1 MIMVILK
8 YLVWF
13 GVALI
18 STGLTI
24 GIVSG
29 SWGSA
34 ATAFLI
40 AGAVA
45 IGIWLLFLG
54 RLGDPNRPGFWQR
67 RSTQAST
74 NAFVGTLAVFVMLGL
89 INFVAVRNPQKF
101 DLTENKIYTLATE
114 TQDVMKQLKQ
124 PVKLYLFDKDRN
136 PQDVQILDQMKA
148 ASKQFNYEY
157 IDPETNP
164 TQAKRFE
171 IKNDPNN
178 HDVYVERG
186 DRRQFVQT
194 LNPQVR
200 LQEPFVVN
208 AVLKASLDRDA
219 KVYFL
224 QGHGE
229 RVLEQGQFGLS
240 EALKVLD
247 KRSLKPEPLNLAQL
261 GKVPDDA
268 SVIVIAGA
276 KQPLLEAEVKAI
288 QEYQAKGGNL
298 FLLVDPKTN
307 PGVKP
312 ILDAWGLV
320 LDQRFAID
328 ASEAG
333 RQLGSNPATP
343 VVQTYNNHPI
353 TQRFG
358 KDISFYPGARPIEIR
373 IVDGVQANPIVL
385 TAKESWAESNIE
397 EKPVKLSEG
406 DRPGPL
412 PIGVALSRVVTPQ
425 AIPSPVPSVSPTASP
440 SVSPSATPSPKP
452 SATPATD
459 LRKESRMVV
468 FGNSSFATDGYFG
481 QYLNGDVFVNS
492 VSWLSQNDGQ
502 VLSVRPRSA
511 KNRRLMITNE
521 QMAVVGL
528 IALAGLP
535 LLGLITAG
543 VIWAK
548 QR

>member
-1 MIMVILK
+1 MIMVVLK

-34 ATAFLI
+34 ATAFII
-40 AGAVA
+40 AGVVA

-54 RLGDPNRPGFWQR
+54 RMGDPNRPGFWQR

-101 DLTENKIYTLATE
+101 DLTETKIYTLATE
-114 TQDVMKQLKQ
+114 TQDVMKHLTQ

-148 ASKQFNYEY
+148 ASKKFNYEY

-194 LNPQVR
+194 LNPAVR

-208 AVLKASLDRDA
+208 AVLRASLDRDA

-229 RVLEQGQFGLS
+229 RSLEKVQFGLS
-240 EALKVLD
+240 EALKAMD
-247 KRSLKPEPLNLAQL
+247 KRSLKPEPLNLAQE

-268 SVIVIAGA
+268 SVVVIAGA
-276 KQPLLEAEVKAI
+276 KQPLLEAEVRAI
-288 QEYQAKGGNL
+288 AEYQAKGGNL

-307 PGVKP
+307 PGVKG
-312 ILDAWGLV
+312 ILEGWGLT
-320 LDQRFAID
+320 LDERFAID

-373 IVDGVQANPIVL
+373 VVEGIQANPIVL
-385 TAKESWAESNIE
+385 TAPQSWAESNIN

-425 AIPSPVPSVSPTASP
+425 VTPSPSPTASP
-440 SVSPSATPSPKP
+440 TASPTVSPSVLPTP
-452 SATPATD
+452 TPTSLD

-481 QYLNGDVFVNS
+481 QYLNGDVFINS
-492 VSWLSQNDGQ
+492 VSWLSQSDGQ

-511 KNRRLMITNE
+511 KNRRLLITNA
-521 QMAVVGL
+521 QLAVVGL

-535 LLGLITAG
+535 LVGLVTAG
-543 VIWAK
+543 LIWAK
-548 QR
+548 QNRS

>member
-1 MIMVILK
+1 
-8 YLVWF
+8 
-13 GVALI
+13 
-18 STGLTI
+18 
-24 GIVSG
+24 
-29 SWGSA
+29 
-34 ATAFLI
+34 
-40 AGAVA
+40 
-45 IGIWLLFLG
+45 
-54 RLGDPNRPGFWQR
+54 
-67 RSTQAST
+67 
-74 NAFVGTLAVFVMLGL
+74 
-89 INFVAVRNPQKF
+89 
-101 DLTENKIYTLATE
+101 
-114 TQDVMKQLKQ
+114 MKQLTK

-148 ASKQFNYEY
+148 ASKQFSYEY

-178 HDVYVERG
+178 RDVYVERG

-194 LNPQVR
+194 LNPAVR

-208 AVLKASLDRDA
+208 AVLRASLDRDG

-229 RVLEQGQFGLS
+229 RVLDQGQFGLS

-247 KRSLKPEPLNLAQL
+247 KRSLKPEPLNLAQV

-320 LDQRFAID
+320 LDERFAID

-373 IVDGVQANPIVL
+373 VVDGIQANPIVL

-425 AIPSPVPSVSPTASP
+425 AIPSPSPSASPTASSSVSPTVTP
-440 SVSPSATPSPKP
+440 SPSPKP
-452 SATPATD
+452 TATPATD

-535 LLGLITAG
+535 LLGLVTAG